1 MSPSPESPF
10 TREER
15 VNEAIAAYLEAAE
28 AGRPPER
35 DEFLAR
41 HADLAGELRAFLDD
55 QARFARA
62 AGHLGGPAPPPA
74 AAPTLAPPAAPA
86 PGGPLGMVRYF
97 GDYELLEE
105 IARGGMG
112 VVYKARQV
120 SLNRVVALKMVLA
133 GQFATE
139 ADVRRFRA
147 EAEAAAQLDH
157 LHVVPIYEVGEHQG
171 QHYFSMKLI
180 DGGSLSGKVPDLVRD
195 PKAAARLLA
204 AVARAVHYAHQ
215 RGILHRDL
223 KPANVLL
230 DAQGQPHVTDFGLAK
245 RLQGAAGLTQ
255 SNAVV
260 GTPSYMAPEQAAAK
274 RGLTTAADVYSLGAI
289 LYELLTGRPPFQG
302 ATPLDVLVQARE
314 KEPSRP
320 QRLNPRID
328 RDLETVCLKCLD
340 KDPARRYES
349 AAALADDLELWLHG
363 EPIRARPAGRGERLW
378 CWCRRNP
385 VVAGLAAAVAFLL
398 VGGTSVSWYFAVL
411 AQVGEQE
418 ALGNAQVAQRRQ
430 ELAEEL
436 RGRAERGEDAA
447 RQELDRVR
455 RTLLT
460 AQLLRVGSLAEHDP
474 GEGLRL
480 LEDPEACPPPLRD
493 FTWGVYHRLC
503 RRERLTLQGH
513 TNSVDKVALSAD
525 GKRLASGG
533 MDRTVKVWDTATGK
547 LLATLEGHTAG
558 VTALAFSPDGRTLAS
573 ASQEVDQEKQP
584 GPEVKLWDV
593 ATGRVRAAFQ
603 TDPGPTHAWLFSAD
617 GTTFVTGH
625 FDRGTIKVWDV
636 ATGKERRRF
645 FLGFP
650 VIALALTADGKTLAA
665 GGMGSTVKLWD
676 MEAGKERATWE
687 PEGKWPVVECLA
699 FTADGKQLAAGC
711 TRLEETGLVPAAVKL
726 WDVTTRRE
734 GPTLQEGELGNV
746 TSLAFT
752 PDGKT
757 LAVCSGPGEAVR
769 LWDVATGHE
778 RLALDRLGP
787 VRAPAFT
794 PDGKTLVYAAG
805 KAIHLLEVESG
816 PKSVTL
822 PGDAKGFTAVAF
834 TADGQT
840 VASGSDDPAGAGE
853 VKLWDAATGRE
864 RALLR
869 GHRSRISC
877 LAFTADGRTLASGSD
892 GEVWENGKITK
903 GGYSV
908 TKGGYSGEVRIWSVA
923 TGRERHALDGPVRDF
938 TCVAFTADGKTLA
951 AGCAR
956 GVDPWGAWPG
966 EVHLWDVAS
975 GRLLATL
982 RAEKAT
988 VTCVAFTA
996 DGKTLAA
1003 GEDGGAVTL
1012 WDVSAGKRRATLKG
1026 VPGGTVSCLAFTADG
1041 KTLASG
1047 GLEDKTL
1054 HWGRGSSDEVKLWD
1068 VATLQKRA
1076 TLRGH
1081 TGRINC
1087 LAFTAD
1093 GNTLVSG
1100 SEGGTLKLWDV
1111 TTRQERGTLKGHRG
1125 AVLAAAFLADGRT
1138 LASGGADRAV
1148 RLWQADSPEGSAG
1161 AAP

>member
-1 MSPSPESPF
+1 MSSPF
-10 TREER
+10 QSPAAREER
-15 VNEAIAAYLEAAE
+15 VNEVIAAYLDAAG
-28 AGRPPER
+28 AGRAPDRE
-35 DEFLAR
+35 EFLAR
-41 HADLAGELRAFLDD
+41 HPDLADELRAFLDD
-55 QARFARA
+55 QARFAQA
-62 AGHLGGPAPPPA
+62 ADHLGAPAPAPA
-74 AAPTLAPPAAPA
+74 AAPV
-86 PGGPLGMVRYF
+86 PGGPLGTVRYF

-120 SLNRVVALKMVLA
+120 TLNRVVALKMILA
-133 GQFATE
+133 GQLATE

-147 EAEAAAQLDH
+147 EAEAAANLDH
-157 LHVVPIYEVGEHQG
+157 PHVVPIYEVGEHQG
-171 QHYFSMKLI
+171 QHYFSMRLVE
-180 DGGSLSGKVPDLVRD
+180 GGSLSDKVPDLVRD

-255 SNAVV
+255 SNAIV

-274 RGLTTAADVYSLGAI
+274 QGLTTGADVYSLGAI

-302 ATPLDVLVQARE
+302 GTPLDVLVQVLE

-320 QRLNPRID
+320 RGLNPRID

-340 KDPARRYES
+340 KEPARRYES
-349 AAALADDLELWLHG
+349 AAALADDLERWLRG
-363 EPIRARPAGRGERLW
+363 EPISARPAGRGERLW

-385 VVAGLAAAVAFLL
+385 VVAGLAAAVALLL
-398 VGGTSVSWYFAVL
+398 VGGTSISCFFAVL
-411 AQVGEQE
+411 AYVGEQR
-418 ALGNAQVAQRRQ
+418 ALENGRVARQRQ
-430 ELAEEL
+430 ELADEL
-436 RGRAERGEDAA
+436 RGRAQRGEEAA
-447 RQELDRVR
+447 HRELDRVR

-460 AQLLRVGSLAEHDP
+460 AQLLRVASLAEHDP

-480 LEDPEACPPPLRD
+480 LEDPNACPPPLRD
-493 FTWGVYHRLC
+493 FTWGVYHHLC
-503 RRERLTLQGH
+503 RRERLALRGH
-513 TNSVDKVALSAD
+513 ADTVNAVAFTAD

-533 MDRTVKVWDTATGK
+533 MDRTVKVWDAATGQV
-547 LLATLEGHTAG
+547 LTTLEGHG
-558 VTALAFSPDGRTLAS
+558 VPVTALAFTPDGLTLAS
-573 ASQEVDQEKQP
+573 AGLEVDPQGKP
-584 GPEVKLWDV
+584 SPAEVKLWDV
-593 ATGRVRAAFQ
+593 ATGQARTTFR
-603 TDPGPTHAWLFSAD
+603 TDQGQAYSLLFSAD
-617 GTTFVTGH
+617 GTTLVTAALDAG
-625 FDRGTIKVWDV
+625 GTITVWDV

-645 FLGFP
+645 SLGFP
-650 VIALALTADGKTLAA
+650 VMALALTADGKTLAA

-676 MEAGKERATWE
+676 EDAGTERATWE
-687 PEGKWPVVECLA
+687 PEGKWAMVECLA
-699 FTADGKQLAAGC
+699 FTADGTQLAAGC
-711 TRLEETGLVPAAVKL
+711 TRLEVTGLVPAAGKL

-734 GPTLQEGELGNV
+734 GPTRQEGELGNI

-752 PDGKT
+752 ADGKA
-757 LAVCSGPGEAVR
+757 LAVGSGPGGALR

-778 RLALDRLGP
+778 RLALDRLGW
-787 VRAPAFT
+787 VAAPAFT
-794 PDGKTLVYAAG
+794 ADGKTLAFATGRVV
-805 KAIHLLEVESG
+805 HLLEMASG
-816 PKSVTL
+816 PKSVSL

-834 TADGQT
+834 AADGQT

-853 VKLWDAATGRE
+853 VKLWDTTTGRE
-864 RALLR
+864 RAALR

-877 LAFTADGRTLASGSD
+877 LAFTADGGTLASGSD
-892 GEVWENGKITK
+892 GAVWENGGITQR
-903 GGYSV
+903 GD
-908 TKGGYSGEVRIWSVA
+908 SGEVRLWDVA
-923 TGRERHALDGPVRDF
+923 TGRERHAIEGPLRNF

-951 AGCAR
+951 AGSAQGREPRGMAR
-956 GVDPWGAWPG
+956 PG
-966 EVHLWDVAS
+966 EVTLWDVSS
-975 GRLLATL
+975 GRLIATL
-982 RAEKAT
+982 RAENAT

-1012 WDVSAGKRRATLKG
+1012 WNVTSAKQRATLKG
-1026 VPGGTVSCLAFTADG
+1026 APGGTVSCLAFTADG

-1047 GLEDKTL
+1047 NLEDKAL

-1068 VATLQKRA
+1068 VATLQEVA

-1081 TGRINC
+1081 TARITC
-1087 LAFTAD
+1087 LAFTPD

-1100 SEGGTLKLWDV
+1100 SEGGALKLWDV
-1111 TTRQERGTLKGHRG
+1111 TTRQERATLKGHRG
-1125 AVLAAAFLADGRT
+1125 AVLAAALLADDRT

-1148 RLWQADSPEGSAG
+1148 RLWQADPPEGSGG